1 MNWLRTFAA
10 VGVVTLVFGTA
21 DAHQPATSDAY
32 EFDVA
37 KPKISW
43 AIVGSFDE
51 GDEVF
56 TVRLSYDE
64 PFALP
69 FEMLTEHRKKFEDFR
84 PAYVVVGPG
93 LPAPTAEDE
102 AFLPRPVPEGAGVYI
117 ERNDGDRE
125 AIFEAVMRRAYYS
138 SGAIALPLLAE
149 DYEVWIWS
157 PDGDTGDF
165 TLGLGVEE
173 DFSDG
178 FGGLFS
184 DWSDYAY

>member
-1 MNWLRTFAA
+1 MRSLSLGLTSLIMFGISTAA
-10 VGVVTLVFGTA
+10 
-21 DAHQPATSDAY
+21 AHQPATSDNF

-43 AIVGSFDE
+43 ALVGSFDA

-56 TVRLSYDE
+56 TVYLDYDE

-69 FEMLTEHRKKFEDFR
+69 FEMLTEHRTKFADFR
-84 PAYVVVGPG
+84 PAYAIVGPG
-93 LPAPTAEDE
+93 FPAPSDADI
-102 AFLPRPVPEGAGVYI
+102 AFLPRELPADAGVFI
-117 ERNDGDRE
+117 ERNDGERE
-125 AIFEAVMRRAYYS
+125 AIFESVMRRAYYS
-138 SGAIALPLLAE
+138 SGAIALPLLAGK
-149 DYEVWIWS
+149 YEVWVWS

-178 FGGLFS
+178 GFDKLAAN
-184 DWSDYAY
+184 WSDYAY